1 MQCLKSDCTG
11 IVQRHFSL
19 FTFLGSHE
27 DYAICTA
34 GTINGSCR
42 SIFQNVD
49 SFNIRRIDVF
59 DAAGLDNHTVN
70 NIQRTLLRIDRTY
83 TADIDTTDFT
93 RALAGCDVHTGSF
106 SLHSFQRILDRH
118 RFQFFFAY
126 ASHSTGYVTLLLD
139 AVTYYYNFIQHG
151 IIFL

>member
-118 RFQFFFAY
+118 RF
-126 ASHSTGYVTLLLD
+126 
-139 AVTYYYNFIQHG
+139 
-151 IIFL
+151 